1 MREPG
6 KRMGHEEMKTE
17 EPIKP
22 DLRLQ
27 REPRPAPRSW
37 APPGKNCGLCGS
49 QNCGEFL
56 EQVTAS
62 QKRYSDCPFYH
73 PNETVLTCPRGLEAE
88 EALYDGRDVLGH
100 RYDFVLAPLPGEIS
114 ARKIVLPFRS
124 DLVDKL
130 AIHKGDLVVGR
141 PMGAGCPVPH
151 VLRVIEANPVTGL
164 LTTWVVGPRYARD
177 HPVKEVEAYH
187 MVGFEG
193 LAVQVEKQPE
203 FGCRVTFLPGF
214 CMMNLNHTGLVNML
228 LKQTEGCHVR
238 IEDIR
243 ILAGI

>member
-1 MREPG
+1 MG
-6 KRMGHEEMKTE
+6 KRTGPEEIRAEQPIETE
-17 EPIKP
+17 IHSEKEQ
-22 DLRLQ
+22 RL
-27 REPRPAPRSW
+27 APESW
-37 APPGKNCGLCGS
+37 APPGRNCGLCGS

-56 EQVTAS
+56 EQVTTA
-62 QKRYSDCPFYH
+62 QKRYNDCPFY
-73 PNETVLTCPRGLEAE
+73 NKQETVRAPNRGLEVQ

-130 AIHKGDLVVGR
+130 AIGKGDLVVGR

-151 VLRVIEANPVTGL
+151 VLRVIEASPITGL
-164 LTTWVVGPRYARD
+164 LTTWVVGPQYARD
-177 HPVKEVEAYH
+177 HPVKEVDAYH

-193 LAVQVEKQPE
+193 LAVQIEKQPE

-228 LKQTEGCHVR
+228 LKQTEGYHVR